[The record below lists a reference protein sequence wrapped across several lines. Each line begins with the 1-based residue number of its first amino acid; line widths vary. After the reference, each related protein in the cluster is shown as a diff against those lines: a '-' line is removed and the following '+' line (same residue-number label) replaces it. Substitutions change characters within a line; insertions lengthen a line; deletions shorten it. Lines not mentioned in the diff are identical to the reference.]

1 MLKTKKSKII
11 SLTIFLLIQAVFLLL
26 VVITG
31 DGNFSV
37 VVISALFVTLSFS
50 KTKSYLFTQIA
61 LVTTVCADIF
71 LVVIKPMIQL
81 PAMIFFSITQI
92 SYFLR
97 IFFETKSKLEKR
109 IHLVLRALLSIFIL
123 VTTVVILREN
133 TDALSL
139 VSMFYYTNLVLNVV
153 FAFIHFKK
161 SPFFAIGL
169 LLFFFC
175 DTIIGFDIMADDYL
189 TGSLVEWVNNIFKGA
204 NWAWIF
210 YVPSQALLGASLLK
224 FNNKKSC
231 FAK

>member
-50 KTKSYLFTQIA
+50 KTRSYLFTQIA

-71 LVVIKPMIQL
+71 LVVIEPMIQL

-97 IFFETKSKLEKR
+97 IFFETNNKLERK
-109 IHLVLRALLSIFIL
+109 IHLIIRVLLSVLILIVTLAVLRQ
-123 VTTVVILREN
+123 N

-210 YVPSQALLGASLLK
+210 YVPSQALIATSLIK
-224 FNNKKSC
+224 FNKKKSST
-231 FAK
+231 